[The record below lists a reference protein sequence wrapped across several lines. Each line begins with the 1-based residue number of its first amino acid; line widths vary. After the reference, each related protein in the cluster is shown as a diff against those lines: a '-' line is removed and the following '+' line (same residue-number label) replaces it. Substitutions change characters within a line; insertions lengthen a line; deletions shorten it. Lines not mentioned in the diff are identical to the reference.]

1 MFFKYVDTG
10 FTVVP
15 IQCEGRRTI
24 PGTQKRPRSRLLLQP
39 TWQGGKDGRDVVRQH
54 IRNRPDNETAAIS
67 RPQIKPGVQH
77 GGIEVAI
84 DQSFEAARRTAER
97 HHAVVQPSHHPRP
110 RQQLVQ
116 QQGEA
121 GVGVVD
127 RDECTTR
134 SELSSSPSGDRYLP
148 RTTPREP
155 ASRIALLRCC
165 VNPNRAHAGRPARA
179 GAGRTEVRDPPIGA
193 PPRARSAGAA
203 VRILK
208 VPPGARSRS
217 ATVDDTSSIHGSSN
231 SGSPKRQPSTCRTVP
246 SGPPRR

>member
-1 MFFKYVDTG
+1 MA
-10 FTVVP
+10 
-15 IQCEGRRTI
+15 GRTSAPTRVLRNYTAAA
-24 PGTQKRPRSRLLLQP
+24 RRSRCCSRAAPGATSTTFRGARKSWLRAAGPESATTQLERRQPTRSLQP

-134 SELSSSPSGDRYLP
+134 SELSSSPSGGSIPTADN
-148 RTTPREP
+148 T
-155 ASRIALLRCC
+155 
-165 VNPNRAHAGRPARA
+165 ARA
-179 GAGRTEVRDPPIGA
+179 GVSYRTAAMLCESKPCTCRAASESRCWPYQGPRSSHRRPRQGPPA
-193 PPRARSAGAA
+193 QR
-203 VRILK
+203 
-208 VPPGARSRS
+208 
-217 ATVDDTSSIHGSSN
+217 
-231 SGSPKRQPSTCRTVP
+231 SGS
-246 SGPPRR
+246 